1 VLLALFRISLIL
13 SFKHRNP
20 TGENILKWERPFAFS
35 LFTVFLVWNVGILMV
50 IPSQNLY
57 SIFIVSTFSIGL
69 ATGAVSWYGHIRYI
83 QLTSLC
89 IALIPIITAL
99 LTFGLSETLWV
110 GVAACFLFISCMLTS
125 LTYQK
130 TLNGNMELN
139 YDLEQ
144 SRKNAEV
151 MARTDVLTGLNN
163 RRAFFDSAQNIL
175 NQCIEQELP
184 ASILMFD
191 LDHFK
196 KINDEH
202 GHAGGDIALQHVA
215 ELLKNKLRASDV
227 SCRFGGEEF
236 VVLLPNTVLEEAR
249 ITAEK
254 LRSLIASKAVI
265 LSPNKAT
272 NITASFGVSDTGN
285 TIDAILHH
293 ADQAMYEAK
302 SNGRNRVCVY
312 KPANLNPSNN
322 VAKLKSDK
330 CSKVRESLS
339 ESVQSHSAYS

>member
-1 VLLALFRISLIL
+1 
-13 SFKHRNP
+13 
-20 TGENILKWERPFAFS
+20 
-35 LFTVFLVWNVGILMV
+35 
-50 IPSQNLY
+50 
-57 SIFIVSTFSIGL
+57 
-69 ATGAVSWYGHIRYI
+69 
-83 QLTSLC
+83 
-89 IALIPIITAL
+89 
-99 LTFGLSETLWV
+99 
-110 GVAACFLFISCMLTS
+110 
-125 LTYQK
+125 
-130 TLNGNMELN
+130 MELN

-302 SNGRNRVCVY
+302 SNGRNRVSVY
-312 KPANLNPSNN
+312 KPANLNLSNN